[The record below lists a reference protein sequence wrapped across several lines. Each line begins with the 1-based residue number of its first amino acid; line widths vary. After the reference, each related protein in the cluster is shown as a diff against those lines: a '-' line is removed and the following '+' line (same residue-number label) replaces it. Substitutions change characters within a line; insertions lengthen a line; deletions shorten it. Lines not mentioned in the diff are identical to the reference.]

1 MLNHHRL
8 HCYRLTLELA
18 RTVPTLLARWPKGSS
33 DLADQFKRALSS
45 VLLNIAEGNGR
56 MSPKDRRRFFAI
68 ARGSASE
75 VGALIDIAEAYGLLS
90 SETASKWQDTILQ
103 IVKMVS
109 KLP

>member
-18 RTVPTLLARWPKGSS
+18 RTVPALMATWPRGHS
-33 DLADQFKRALSS
+33 DLADQLKRALSS
-45 VLLNIAEGNGR
+45 VLLTIAEGNGR
-56 MSPKDRRRFFAI
+56 MSPKDRRRFFAM

-75 VGALIDIAEAYGLLS
+75 VGAIIDIAQAYGFIS
-90 SETASKWQDTILQ
+90 DSTASYWQDSVLQ

>member
-18 RTVPTLLARWPKGSS
+18 RTVPALLNTWPKGSS

-56 MSPKDRRRFFAI
+56 MSPKDRRRFFAM
-68 ARGSASE
+68 AR
-75 VGALIDIAEAYGLLS
+75 
-90 SETASKWQDTILQ
+90 
-103 IVKMVS
+103 
-109 KLP
+109 